1 MKHKCKHKETQ
12 KILEAL
18 ENLQDVLPEVGDI
31 FEDLGIFIDDIAEMY
46 FCEDLQKF
54 YIEKRDTTKV
64 LKQIKRKLMNATFK
78 NFGVKRIGYVEE
90 TKPEQKN
97 ETKKTTK
104 KEVKP
109 EGKTEKK
116 KETKPKKKQA

>member
-1 MKHKCKHKETQ
+1 MKHKCKHKKTQ
-12 KILEAL
+12 KVLEAL

-31 FEDLGIFIDDIAEMY
+31 FEDLGIFIDDVAEMY
-46 FCEDLQKF
+46 FCEDSQKF
-54 YIEKRDTTKV
+54 YLEKRDTTKV

-78 NFGVKRIGYVEE
+78 NFGVKRIGYVAE
-90 TKPEQKN
+90 TKPE
-97 ETKKTTK
+97 TK

-116 KETKPKKKQA
+116 KETKSKKKQA

>member
-1 MKHKCKHKETQ
+1 MEHKETQ

-31 FEDLGIFIDDIAEMY
+31 FEDLAIFIDDVAEMY

-54 YIEKRDTTKV
+54 YLEKRDTTKV

-78 NFGVKRIGYVEE
+78 NFGVKRIGLVQ
-90 TKPEQKN
+90 P
-97 ETKKTTK
+97 ETKKEDNLEPK
-104 KEVKP
+104 
-109 EGKTEKK
+109 KK
-116 KETKPKKKQA
+116 KETNSKKKQI

>member
-1 MKHKCKHKETQ
+1 MKHKETQ
-12 KILEAL
+12 KVLEAL
-18 ENLQDVLPEVGDI
+18 ENLQDILPEVGDI
-31 FEDLGIFIDDIAEMY
+31 FEDLAIFIDDVAEMY

-54 YIEKRDTTKV
+54 YLEKRDTTKV

-90 TKPEQKN
+90 TKHEP
-97 ETKKTTK
+97 KKETK

-116 KETKPKKKQA
+116 KETKSKKKQV

>member
-31 FEDLGIFIDDIAEMY
+31 FEDLGIFIDDVAEMY
-46 FCEDLQKF
+46 FCDDLQKF
-54 YIEKRDTTKV
+54 YLEKRDTTKV

-78 NFGVKRIGYVEE
+78 NFGVKRIGLVQ
-90 TKPEQKN
+90 P
-97 ETKKTTK
+97 ETKK
-104 KEVKP
+104 EDKP
-109 EGKTEKK
+109 ELKK
-116 KETKPKKKQA
+116 KETQSKKKKQA

>member
-1 MKHKCKHKETQ
+1 MKHKETQ
-12 KILEAL
+12 KVLEAL

-31 FEDLGIFIDDIAEMY
+31 FEDLAIFIDDVAEMY

-78 NFGVKRIGYVEE
+78 NFGVKRIGYIAE
-90 TKPEQKN
+90 T
-97 ETKKTTK
+97 
-104 KEVKP
+104 KP

-116 KETKPKKKQA
+116 KETKSKKKQA

>member
-12 KILEAL
+12 KVLEAL

-31 FEDLGIFIDDIAEMY
+31 FEDLCIFIDDVAEMY

-54 YIEKRDTTKV
+54 YLEKRDTTKI

-78 NFGVKRIGYVEE
+78 NFGVKRIGLVQ
-90 TKPEQKN
+90 P
-97 ETKKTTK
+97 ETKKK
-104 KEVKP
+104 DKP
-109 EGKTEKK
+109 ELKK

>member
-31 FEDLGIFIDDIAEMY
+31 FEDLGIFIDDVAEMY
-46 FCEDLQKF
+46 FCDDLQKF
-54 YIEKRDTTKV
+54 YLEKRNTTKV

-78 NFGVKRIGYVEE
+78 NFGVKRIGLVQ
-90 TKPEQKN
+90 P
-97 ETKKTTK
+97 ETKK
-104 KEVKP
+104 EDKP
-109 EGKTEKK
+109 ELKK
-116 KETKPKKKQA
+116 KETQSKKKKQV

>member
-31 FEDLGIFIDDIAEMY
+31 FEDLGIFIDDVAEMY
-46 FCEDLQKF
+46 FCDDLQKF
-54 YIEKRDTTKV
+54 YLEKRDTTKV

-78 NFGVKRIGYVEE
+78 NFGVRRIGLVQPE
-90 TKPEQKN
+90 TRKEDKPEL
-97 ETKKTTK
+97 
-104 KEVKP
+104 
-109 EGKTEKK
+109 KK
-116 KETKPKKKQA
+116 KETQSKKKKQA

>member
-1 MKHKCKHKETQ
+1 MKHKETQ

-18 ENLQDVLPEVGDI
+18 ENLQDILPEVGDI
-31 FEDLGIFIDDIAEMY
+31 FEDLGIFIDDVAEMY

-54 YIEKRDTTKV
+54 YLEKRDTTKV

-78 NFGVKRIGYVEE
+78 NFGVKRIGYVAE
-90 TKPEQKN
+90 TKLEP
-97 ETKKTTK
+97 KKETK

-116 KETKPKKKQA
+116 KETKSTKKQA